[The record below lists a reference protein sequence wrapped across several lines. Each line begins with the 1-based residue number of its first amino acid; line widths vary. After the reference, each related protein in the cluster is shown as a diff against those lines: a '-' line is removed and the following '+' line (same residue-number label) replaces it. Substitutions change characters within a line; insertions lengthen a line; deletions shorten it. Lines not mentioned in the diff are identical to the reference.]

1 MKKISKI
8 PISLI
13 RTPFSAICNPDI
25 TGMQLH
31 CKQELLIY

>member
-13 RTPFSAICNPDI
+13 RTPFSAISNPTDI
-25 TGMQLH
+25 TGIKLH
-31 CKQELLIY
+31 CK